1 MMKETWKK
9 FRSWAIV
16 LNCCILALG
25 IVLIVWPDVSALAVC
40 YILGVLCLAG
50 GVCELV
56 RYFRLGVAGLFFQFD
71 LTLGIFSI
79 LAGVLLLLHPMGAA
93 IFLPIAA
100 SLYIFIDSIF
110 DIQVSVEMR
119 RMGLKSWWLSMLL
132 GILST
137 VFAFFLMLD
146 PFDGASALM
155 IFVGVSLMISSIESL
170 YAIGCISKAVKSSRN
185 DNIIDVNWTS
195 L

>member
-1 MMKETWKK
+1 MKETWKK
-9 FRSWAIV
+9 FKSWAMI

-25 IVLIVWPDVSALAVC
+25 IVMIVWPDVSALAVC
-40 YILGVLCLAG
+40 YVLGVLCLAG
-50 GVCELV
+50 GICELI
-56 RYFRLGVAGLFFQFD
+56 RYFSLGVAGLFFQFD

-79 LAGVLLLLHPMGAA
+79 LAGILLLLHPMGAA

-100 SLYIFIDSIF
+100 SIYIFIDSIF

-119 RMGLKSWWLSMLL
+119 RLGLRSWWLSMLL

-146 PFDGASALM
+146 PVDGASALM
-155 IFVGVSLMISSIESL
+155 IFAGVSLILSSIESL
-170 YAIGCISKAVKSSRN
+170 YSIGCISKAVRSSRK
-185 DNIIDVNWTS
+185 DDIIDVTWTA

>member
-1 MMKETWKK
+1 
-9 FRSWAIV
+9 
-16 LNCCILALG
+16 
-25 IVLIVWPDVSALAVC
+25 
-40 YILGVLCLAG
+40 
-50 GVCELV
+50 
-56 RYFRLGVAGLFFQFD
+56 
-71 LTLGIFSI
+71 
-79 LAGVLLLLHPMGAA
+79 MGAA

-100 SLYIFIDSIF
+100 SIYIFIDSIF

-119 RMGLKSWWLSMLL
+119 RLGLRSWWLSMLL

-155 IFVGVSLMISSIESL
+155 IFAGVSLILSSIESL
-170 YAIGCISKAVKSSRN
+170 YSIGCISKAVRSSRK
-185 DNIIDVNWTS
+185 DDIIDVTWTA